1 MERTLKE
8 LTDIESVCGV
18 YDIYKHCMY
27 MPTKEKF
34 ISKMTEYIAD
44 PGVKIYICL
53 CSGEIKGVIAVSFSD
68 SNQAEIFGIATD
80 DVLNIPKEIHFGF
93 DDFGWECDTHH
104 SIRAKANYLYTC
116 LPYVAKDYNTFI
128 EYITFIYTG
137 RCVKRPLHLFQ

>member
-34 ISKMTEYIAD
+34 VSKMTEYIAD

-80 DVLNIPKEIHFGF
+80 DDMRGRGVGSYMIKQVAALHSLASIYAETDRDAVGFYQKNGFNIVEEIRDF
-93 DDFGWECDTHH
+93 DGEKV
-104 SIRAKANYLYTC
+104 IRYKCTL
-116 LPYVAKDYNTFI
+116 LI
-128 EYITFIYTG
+128 
-137 RCVKRPLHLFQ
+137 